1 MELKINEL
9 LELIREQVELF
20 EDVGAPPPKTTQLEL
35 DDWIPKIQISSE
47 WGSADNKSR
56 EQIDKFARRVP
67 EKQVNFDLSH
77 PAGIYE
83 RKLQGLIDL
92 VKGPEKTSE
101 AGLGSVF
108 ATIVLL
114 DIMHAIIANIESN
127 AAGYLFESF
136 CAALAGGAQ
145 RGGTRELTDFESSD
159 GIQYSLKLT
168 KEGLVKGS
176 FSNLYEEF
184 GVGRKVESPNA
195 EGFNKNYFI
204 RYIVFNKGG
213 EGGGLEVF
221 AFDLDNESFPA
232 LMNAKFES
240 EAVRSNWQGKY
251 VRSQPQENPET
262 QALFTQDGKYFKEG
276 VTFEDIMKAR
286 VFRGSPNLGLT
297 RDNIM
302 KVADKMPNKAAI
314 IAQLPNI
321 EEIKDAARKAAE
333 QFKDL
338 LIPTYKSMKDLT
350 DNLNTYFLGVGG
362 DEADRRDSSAA
373 SIEAERIVTKE
384 LPENVVKAVVR
395 RDTSS
400 PIRGALE
407 E

>member
-20 EDVGAPPPKTTQLEL
+20 EDVGAQPTKTAQLEL

-56 EQIDKFARRVP
+56 EQIDMFAKRVP
-67 EKQVNFDLSH
+67 EKPVSSTLARPSGLF
-77 PAGIYE
+77 E

-92 VKGPEKTSE
+92 VKAPEEKTSE

-114 DIMHAIIANIESN
+114 DIMHAIIANIEAN
-127 AAGYLFESF
+127 AAGYIFESF
-136 CAALAGGAQ
+136 CAALAEGAQ

-159 GIQYSLKLT
+159 GVNYSLKLT
-168 KEGLVKGS
+168 KQGLAKGK

-184 GVGRKVESPNA
+184 GVGRNVEQP
-195 EGFNKNYFI
+195 EGDFNKNYFI
-204 RYIVFNKGG
+204 RYIVFNKSG
-213 EGGGLEVF
+213 ESGGLEVF

-232 LMNAKFES
+232 LMNAKFENAKLRNTWGGS
-240 EAVRSNWQGKY
+240 YMK
-251 VRSQPQENPET
+251 SQPQQNSET
-262 QALFTQDGKYFKEG
+262 RHLFTQDGRYFKDN
-276 VTFEDIMKAR
+276 VTFEDIVKAR
-286 VFRGSPNLGLT
+286 VFRGTPDLGLT
-297 RDNIM
+297 RDNVM
-302 KVADKMPNKAAI
+302 RVADEMPNKAGI

-321 EEIKDAARKAAE
+321 KEIRDAARKAAE

-338 LIPTYKSMKDLT
+338 LIPAYKSMKDLT

-362 DEADRRDSSAA
+362 DEAARKDSSAA